1 MRKNLKGMYF
11 ILDGLVMLVFL
22 LLDQFTK
29 YLAIVHLK
37 GQPALVL
44 IDGVLELQYVENTG
58 VAFSMFQNR
67 KIFILIMGFAVLA
80 VVFFFLLKLPRQKKY
95 LAVHILLSVLVA
107 GALGNIID
115 RIRFDFVVDFISFV
129 LIHYPV
135 FNVADC
141 YIVVSAV
148 VLVILFMFVYRE
160 EDMGWISSALK

>member
-1 MRKNLKGMYF
+1 MRKNFKGMYF
-11 ILDGLVMLVFL
+11 ILDGLVMLAFL

-29 YLAIVHLK
+29 HLAIVHLK
-37 GQPALVL
+37 GQSALVL

-67 KIFILIMGFAVLA
+67 KIFILIMGFAVLG
-80 VVFFFLLKLPRQKKY
+80 VVFFFLLKLPRQKKF

-141 YIVVSAV
+141 YIVVSTI